1 MRRKQDLFF
10 DRSAFYPVIP
20 QRYARSPQASAGD
33 DRYGEQGRK
42 AGDSGDGLARRP
54 GAGRKSESGRPVLK
68 ETGSDHS
75 EDLLN
80 MEAKAAAAERV
91 RESGA

>member
-1 MRRKQDLFF
+1 MIANKQRLFF
-10 DRSAFYPVIP
+10 DRSAFYPVFP
-20 QRYARSPQASAGD
+20 QRYARSSQASAGD
-33 DRYGEQGRK
+33 VRTEQDNK